1 MTQKTAVII
10 GGGIAGLATA
20 CLLAKAGMRVK
31 LFEGRTKV
39 GGRAYLL
46 EQDGFKFDMGPS
58 WYLMPDAFDQ
68 FFKLM
73 GTTAAEQLNLV
84 RLDPAYQTINEG
96 DGHTVTVHADL
107 AATKA
112 EFEKVEPGAGAALQR
127 YVDSGEETYKLA
139 IEHFLY
145 TNFQNA
151 RSFTN
156 RAVTAKVGTF
166 VGHLLNSLDAYAS
179 RFVKSDELRKV
190 LDFPAVF
197 LGASPYETP
206 SMYHLMTHVDMNVG
220 VFYPMGGFYEIIRA
234 IESLARSHGVE
245 IHTASPVTAINVDAR
260 GTAKSVTV
268 GGAEHEAD
276 LVVACADLHH
286 VETKLLPQRWQTYP
300 QRWWNKRLPG
310 PSAALIY
317 LGVRGEI
324 PQLQHHNLLYTKNWK
339 TNFASVFRKP
349 HQLRAPHENSVPN
362 PASIYV
368 CAPSKTDPSV
378 APAGHENL
386 FVLVPVAPDPRLGGN
401 GDEAFEAAVDKVLDQ
416 IATWCEIPDFR
427 ERIVLRRTMGPADFA
442 NALNAWQGTALG
454 MAHTLRQ
461 SAFFRPKTRSAKVKN
476 LFYAGHNS
484 QPGIGLPMCLIAA
497 ELVYKRLIGDR
508 SAGPTPNQIQPVSS
522 WRGL

>member
-1 MTQKTAVII
+1 
-10 GGGIAGLATA
+10 
-20 CLLAKAGMRVK
+20 
-31 LFEGRTKV
+31 
-39 GGRAYLL
+39 
-46 EQDGFKFDMGPS
+46 
-58 WYLMPDAFDQ
+58 MPDAFDQ

-245 IHTASPVTAINVDAR
+245 IHTASPVTAINVRSRAR
-260 GTAKSVTV
+260 SRSRCGLRRSAPRRNQTLAAAVANLSAAVVEQASAGAV
-268 GGAEHEAD
+268 GSTD
-276 LVVACADLHH
+276 
-286 VETKLLPQRWQTYP
+286 
-300 QRWWNKRLPG
+300 LPG
-310 PSAALIY
+310 RSRRNPAAAAPQPALHEKLENELRLSFQKATSAAS
-317 LGVRGEI
+317 
-324 PQLQHHNLLYTKNWK
+324 
-339 TNFASVFRKP
+339 AS
-349 HQLRAPHENSVPN
+349 
-362 PASIYV
+362 
-368 CAPSKTDPSV
+368 
-378 APAGHENL
+378 
-386 FVLVPVAPDPRLGGN
+386 
-401 GDEAFEAAVDKVLDQ
+401 
-416 IATWCEIPDFR
+416 
-427 ERIVLRRTMGPADFA
+427 
-442 NALNAWQGTALG
+442 
-454 MAHTLRQ
+454 
-461 SAFFRPKTRSAKVKN
+461 
-476 LFYAGHNS
+476 
-484 QPGIGLPMCLIAA
+484 
-497 ELVYKRLIGDR
+497 
-508 SAGPTPNQIQPVSS
+508 
-522 WRGL
+522 